1 MDVVLSSEEWRSV
14 LKRLGAFAKTLV
26 SVDVVAGLGIG
37 PEDLVYETLRRLW
50 DPATTVK
57 WSADKGSPTVPAVVG
72 YLKVVLKNYFLDCL
86 RKGAYTHTAPGVVSG
101 TDCEDARSLG
111 PAPAGSPGSSERL
124 VDQILVTQLYSRA
137 RFIAEAEDDV
147 EVVLYL
153 DLQVDGGGPYQN
165 AEAAVKLGVTP
176 ADVVNIKKRLG
187 RILARARQPQAAAR
201 ART

>member
-14 LKRLGAFAKTLV
+14 VKRLGGFAKTLV

-57 WSADKGSPTVPAVVG
+57 WRADKGPPTVPAVVG

-86 RKGAYTHTAPGVVSG
+86 RKGAYTHAAPDVVSG
-101 TDCEDARSLG
+101 TDCEE
-111 PAPAGSPGSSERL
+111 PAPAGAPGSSERL
-124 VDQILVTQLYSRA
+124 VDQILVTQLYRRA
-137 RFIAEAEDDV
+137 RSIAEAEDDV

-153 DLQVDGGGPYQN
+153 DLQVEGGGPYPN
-165 AEAAVKLGVTP
+165 AEAAAELGVTA